1 MPHQLNQG
9 RPFSILCWRCWRGVR
24 FFDAAVAA
32 DFLASL
38 EVGVDVGAAFAVVVG
53 MAVPKE
59 LDVVRSCAG
68 EGCLQ
73 RRVTLLVR

>member
-1 MPHQLNQG
+1 M
-9 RPFSILCWRCWRGVR
+9 RM
-24 FFDAAVAA
+24 AVDQSTTMNSGEA
-32 DFLASL
+32 DNR
-38 EVGVDVGAAFAVVVG
+38 DVALYAHSGQG